1 MQIRGVSQKK
11 MVTDTPAEKIN
22 HIKID
27 LADVKQQVM
36 LQNK

>member
-11 MVTDTPAEKIN
+11 MAAVTPAENLN

-36 LQNK
+36 L